1 VTGEDG
7 DDPEGASQAVGTACL
22 DGMTKQLLAATLLLC
37 SGCSWMAMARPPPTP
52 VEPAPPVNC
61 TTSRVAPVFD
71 TAGAVLLG
79 VPGVVTTVYGIATPV
94 CTTGWCMFEPT
105 TGGNK
110 AAIISVGLVLVGI
123 SVMQTVSAVNG
134 YGWAADCEALQGQQL
149 ACLSGVETSCAVL
162 RTPPP
167 RPGKSPGET
176 CDVDQECRQGT
187 ICYLGRCQRG
197 GP

>member
-1 VTGEDG
+1 
-7 DDPEGASQAVGTACL
+7 
-22 DGMTKQLLAATLLLC
+22 MTKPPLAAALLLF

-52 VEPAPPVNC
+52 VAPAPPVAC
-61 TTSRVAPVFD
+61 TTSRVAPVLD
-71 TAGAVLLG
+71 TAGALLVG

-94 CTTGWCMFEPT
+94 CTTGWCWFQPT

-149 ACLSGVETSCAVL
+149 ACLSGVETSCTIL

-167 RPGKSPGET
+167 RPGKSPGEP
-176 CDVDQECRQGT
+176 CAADDECSQGT

>member
-1 VTGEDG
+1 
-7 DDPEGASQAVGTACL
+7 
-22 DGMTKQLLAATLLLC
+22 
-37 SGCSWMAMARPPPTP
+37 
-52 VEPAPPVNC
+52 
-61 TTSRVAPVFD
+61 VFD

-79 VPGVVTTVYGIATPV
+79 VPGVLTTAYGIATPV
-94 CTTGWCMFEPT
+94 CTTGWCWFQPT

-134 YGWAADCEALQGQQL
+134 YGWAADCEVLQGQQL
-149 ACLSGVETSCAVL
+149 ACLSGVETSCAML

-176 CDVDQECRQGT
+176 CDVDGECSQGN

-197 GP
+197 AP